1 MKAIRLDDWEKALEL
16 EDIPQPV
23 LNDNEVTRKPQ
34 SLEYISSA
42 AVSLPSRCV
51 WNSAF

>member
-1 MKAIRLDDWEKALEL
+1 MTAIRLDDWERAFEL

-23 LNDNEVTRKPQ
+23 LNDNDVTHKPQ
-34 SLEYISSA
+34 PLDNISSA
-42 AVSLPSRCV
+42 GVSLPSRCV